1 MVNEMQ
7 RNSRTKPNTLPGA
20 GASRSRRMPGLPF
33 LAAWA
38 VLALLLSSPIPAHP
52 AGPALVSA
60 LELNAPGEPQI
71 LAVSLSRQPDAVHSF
86 TLGSPARLVLDISP
100 ARLPGARRDLPV
112 EHPLIFGIRAAQFS
126 KQTVRVVL
134 DLKRETAHLIAARP
148 VAGAQTQHQILVSLF
163 APATGTLPPG
173 QPAPLVQP
181 SQTTARQNHSPSPAP
196 EVPLAAAPEQ
206 SPAKRIILFGD
217 PQAGDDTPKQDAGS
231 PLGRMEA
238 SGFIMAKA
246 AQELKE
252 SSGNGQPRMFR
263 NTIRV
268 EGKWTPPASV
278 ADPDALRGASN
289 TFLLASVQSD
299 YLWFGPGPSTDDY
312 DLDLYEGYLFRGTPC
327 WDLRLGKQAVRW
339 GKADQISPVDNVNP
353 QDLRE
358 FLIPDLEDRKIPN
371 WMARVRLFPGDF
383 TLEGVFVP
391 FFEPDRFDFA
401 GTKWALLGTRPTGLD
416 IRETRP
422 SKNLGH
428 ADWGLRT
435 ATTVAGWDLAASYL
449 YAWEKSPRL
458 RLDPAGPLGPALLA
472 DYHRQH
478 IVGLEFETTL
488 NKFGLRG
495 EGAYF
500 DKQSLHT
507 QTLDSLAKP
516 VAHYVI
522 GVDYLGQQDW
532 YANIQFSH
540 QHVFAYEPGILLHRR
555 DDYFLNGEINRE
567 FWRGNFMLKLGWA
580 VDLQDGGSF
589 LTPEAILTYFRNLEL
604 SLGVNVFSGPEDPLF
619 GRYRD
624 NDQVFLKAKYFF

>member
-7 RNSRTKPNTLPGA
+7 RTNLIRPNPA
-20 GASRSRRMPGLPF
+20 VSAKASSFRRWSGLPF

-38 VLALLLSSPIPAHP
+38 FLVLLHVCPVSAHS
-52 AGPALVSA
+52 AAPALVSG
-60 LELNAPGEPQI
+60 LELNEPGEPQV
-71 LAVSLSRQPDAVHSF
+71 LALSLSRQPDAVHSF
-86 TLGSPARLVLDISP
+86 ALENPSRLVLDISP
-100 ARLPGARRDLPV
+100 ARLPGDRRDLPV
-112 EHPLIFGIRAAQFS
+112 EHPMIFGVRAAQFS

-134 DLKRETAHLIAARP
+134 DLKQDAAHLIAARP
-148 VAGAQTQHQILVSLF
+148 GAQAEHQILVSLF
-163 APATGTLPPG
+163 ASAAETLPSV
-173 QPAPLVQP
+173 APPVQP
-181 SQTTARQNHSPSPAP
+181 SQALERQNQSPSPAP
-196 EVPLAAAPEQ
+196 APPLATAPEQ

-217 PQAGDDTPKQDAGS
+217 TQAGDDTPKQAAAS
-231 PLGRMEA
+231 PLGRMEL
-238 SGFIMAKA
+238 SGFAMAKA

-252 SSGNGQPRMFR
+252 SSDAQPRMFR

-268 EGKWTPPASV
+268 EGKWTPPA
-278 ADPDALRGASN
+278 AEANLGALPGASN

-299 YLWFGPGPSTDDY
+299 YLWFGPDPSTDDY
-312 DLDLYEGYLFRGTPC
+312 DLDLYEGYLFRGAPG
-327 WDLRLGKQAVRW
+327 WDLRLGRQAVRW
-339 GKADQISPVDNVNP
+339 GKADQVSPVDNVNP

-358 FLIPDLEDRKIPN
+358 FLLPDLEDRKIPN

-391 FFEPDRFDFA
+391 FFEPDRFDFF
-401 GTKWALLGTRPTGLD
+401 GSKWALLGLQPTGLD
-416 IRETRP
+416 IRENRP
-422 SKNLGH
+422 GKNLGH

-478 IVGLEFETTL
+478 IVGLEFETVL
-488 NKFGLRG
+488 DKFGLRG

-507 QTLDSLAKP
+507 QALDSLAKP
-516 VAHYVI
+516 VAHYVL
-522 GVDYLGQQDW
+522 GLDYLGEQDW

-567 FWRGNFMLKLGWA
+567 FWRGNIMLKLGWA
-580 VDLQDGGSF
+580 LDLQDGGSF

-604 SLGVNVFSGPEDPLF
+604 SLGTNLFFGPSDSLF
-619 GRYRD
+619 GQYHD